1 MRASA
6 IRVNVAP
13 IRSYCKDKNITIAE
27 FEKRAGLSNGAV
39 GTWESEMRFAPR
51 ADNLKK
57 AADLIGVPMET
68 LLTSEQEAANA
79 AQ

>member
-1 MRASA
+1 MGNPA

-13 IRSYCKDKNITIAE
+13 IREYCKAQNITVME
-27 FEKRAGLSNGAV
+27 FEKRAGLSNGAI

-57 AADLIGVPMET
+57 AADLVGVPMEM
-68 LLTSEQEAANA
+68 LLTSEQEATNA